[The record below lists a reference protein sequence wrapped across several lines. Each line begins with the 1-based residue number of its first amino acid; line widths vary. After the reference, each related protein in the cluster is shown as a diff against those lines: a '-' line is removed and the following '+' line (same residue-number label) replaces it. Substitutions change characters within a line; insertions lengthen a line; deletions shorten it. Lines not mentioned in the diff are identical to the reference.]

1 MPTTT
6 KGLPYPASTAPPNV
20 PADLGALAQ
29 DLDFTKVVLLTAAQI
44 PSTTTL
50 LSAYPLGLS
59 LLSLSTT
66 ESGNGGWPTG
76 STGHVLTIKP
86 NTGRGVQYFY
96 RNSASAVMA
105 FYRQLV
111 ADPGPHSPWA
121 GGGAPYAQIAGT
133 VTLNAATNP
142 TASVQVNFPAGRFT
156 QAPRITVSPQTPSMS
171 IGVQSATTSAA
182 VFIGRNVATFTSTF
196 TCHWIAVQ
204 GLSTDSDG

>member
-20 PADLGALAQ
+20 PADLAALAQ
-29 DLDFTKVVLLTAAQI
+29 DLDFTKIPLLGSAQI
-44 PSTTTL
+44 PSTATV
-50 LSAYPLGLS
+50 LSAYPLGVS
-59 LLSLSTT
+59 LLSLTSA
-66 ESGNGGWPTG
+66 EGSSGGWPGGT
-76 STGHVLTIKP
+76 SCHVLTIKP
-86 NTGRGVQYFY
+86 TTTRGAQYVF
-96 RNSASAVMA
+96 RNSSAAVAAS
-105 FYRQLV
+105 YRQLI
-111 ADPGPHSPWA
+111 ADPGPHTPWA
-121 GGGAPYAQIAGT
+121 GGSGPYAQQAGT

-156 QAPRITVSPQTPSMS
+156 QAPRVTVSPQTPSMS